1 MIASLYTMRFSFFVF
16 FILTITHLSLQA
28 NPVLYDDGKG
38 LSNNQITEI
47 IKDKTGIM
55 WIATESGLNKYD
67 GYTFT
72 EINELKGY
80 RINTIYFDS
89 AKNALWIGC
98 NKGLHYYNIST
109 GLLEKN
115 IYQTNASEVIKII
128 AYNQSKYI
136 VFMNGTIVRI
146 GSNLLSKEVFS
157 LLALGLQNATIKKSI
172 AHDQK
177 GNIIFTSNKFP
188 FLISLQLATGKCV
201 ILKEYPSQNISS
213 LTSAKDYY
221 VILYNSGGYRVLPT
235 SVKPTAA
242 TLAIQK
248 SQEATQHIKYHTIYI
263 KDNEVYATQ
272 KGYHNL
278 YYLVDGQW
286 QTISAG
292 ANFQL
297 SSKTMNTMYLD
308 DFMVLWLGTNK
319 GLIKV
324 PYQTKYPFTSIFS
337 SNVSPIS
344 IRQIVEAKNNDM
356 FIATYKGI
364 YQYNTLTHY
373 TKNIVDSIF
382 PFYTRAIC
390 LDTGNY
396 LYAGTES
403 TDQYFYRYNI
413 KTKKYE
419 GDFYK
424 LSPLGAQINSVFS
437 IYRDKHNTY
446 WLATDKGL
454 ASYNPKDRLLK
465 LHIAGKYSIGSI
477 KLFYINASKNS
488 NKFWVCGLNAVYLID
503 IDNGVSKEYKA
514 NVNSKTLIPADDYIF
529 VAEDKNQIVWL
540 GTKKSGLIKLDYI
553 HNQSLVINKS
563 KGLSS
568 NEVYGLIS
576 ENQSIAWVSTANG
589 LCRYDIQNNT
599 FTNYFI
605 DNGLTDNEFNQN
617 ALYKHSSGQ
626 FYFGGI
632 NGINIINP
640 RLFKPHNP
648 ALAIFT
654 ASIHKWNQSDEVF
667 KEVKDSSVILMK
679 PDDHLL
685 TFTFGLSDYNE
696 VETNTFFYR
705 IKGLYNEWISLGNQN
720 QLRLEGLSAG
730 EYMVEII
737 GFNRAGMQA
746 SSALLYKVKLAQV
759 YYKTWWFYVLLAC
772 TAILL
777 IFAYFRWHLNNINQK
792 QQLRTQIASNLHDEV
807 GSLLTSIIM
816 STDSARYSSSN
827 IDDKNLKLEKI
838 SALSRNATNTMS
850 DVLWSIDARND
861 YAGNLTDRMREH
873 AEMMLFP
880 LNIDLVFD
888 FTETQQQ
895 KIIKA
900 DKRQQLYLIF
910 KEAIN
915 NIAKHSQATFVKIIY
930 KQKGNHFELVIE
942 NDYKATPADLNTS
955 SGQGLRNIKMR
966 AQKINAECIIL
977 TQKEIFTIKITGK

>member
-1 MIASLYTMRFSFFVF
+1 MRFSFLLF
-16 FILTITHLSLQA
+16 FTLTITCLSLQA

-38 LSNNQITEI
+38 LSNNQITEV
-47 IKDKTGIM
+47 IKDKTGLM

-80 RINTIYFDS
+80 RINTIYYDS
-89 AKNALWIGC
+89 GKNALWIGC
-98 NKGLHYYNIST
+98 NKGLHYYNLST
-109 GLLEKN
+109 GLLQKN
-115 IYQTNASEVIKII
+115 IHQISASEVIKII
-128 AYNQSKYI
+128 AYNQNKYI
-136 VFMNGTIVRI
+136 VFMNGTIISI
-146 GSNLLSKEVFS
+146 GNNLISKEIFS
-157 LLALGLQNATIKKSI
+157 LLTLGLQNATIKKTV

-188 FLISLQLATGKCV
+188 FLISLKLATGKYT
-201 ILKEYPSQNISS
+201 ILKQYPSQNISS
-213 LTSAKDYY
+213 LTSATGYY
-221 VILYNSGGYRVLPT
+221 VIAYNSGGYSVLST
-235 SVKPTAA
+235 SAKPTA
-242 TLAIQK
+242 TMLALQK
-248 SQEATQHIKYHTIYI
+248 SEQATKQIKYHNIYI
-263 KDNEVYATQ
+263 KDTQVYATQ

-278 YYLVDGQW
+278 YHLVNGQW
-286 QTISAG
+286 HTLSAET
-292 ANFQL
+292 NFQL

-308 DFMVLWLGTNK
+308 DLMVLWLGTNK

-324 PYQTKYPFTSIFS
+324 PGQKKYPFTTIFS
-337 SNVSPIS
+337 SNISPIS

-364 YQYNTLTHY
+364 YQYNTTTHH

-413 KTKKYE
+413 KTKKFE
-419 GDFYK
+419 DHFYK

-454 ASYNPKDRLLK
+454 ASYHPKEKLLR
-465 LHIAGKYSIGSI
+465 LHIAGKYSIGNI

-488 NKFWVCGLNAVYLID
+488 NKFWVCGLNAAYLID
-503 IDNGVSKEYKA
+503 INNGVTKEYKA
-514 NVNSKTLIPADDYIF
+514 DINTKTLIPADDYIF
-529 VAEDKNQIVWL
+529 VAEDKNQVVWL
-540 GTKKSGLIKLDYI
+540 GTKKSGLIKLDYL

-568 NEVYGLIS
+568 NEVYGLIA
-576 ENQSIAWVSTANG
+576 ENDTVAWISTANG
-589 LCRYDIQNNT
+589 LCRYNSQNNT

-640 RLFKPHNP
+640 LLFKPQTTP
-648 ALAIFT
+648 ITIFT
-654 ASIHKWNQSDEVF
+654 ASINKWNQSNQVF
-667 KEVKDSSVILMK
+667 KQVRDSSVILMK

-685 TFTFGLSDYNE
+685 TFTFGLSDYNQ
-696 VETNTFFYR
+696 VETNTFFYK

-730 EYMVEII
+730 EYIVEIT
-737 GFNRAGMQA
+737 GFNRAGIQA
-746 SSALLYKVKLAQV
+746 GSALLYKVKLEQI

-772 TAILL
+772 TVILL
-777 IFAYFRWHLNNINQK
+777 IFTYFRWHLNNINQK
-792 QQLRTQIASNLHDEV
+792 QNLRTQIASNLHDEV

-816 STDSARYSSSN
+816 STDSARYSSST
-827 IDDKNLKLEKI
+827 IDDKNQKLEKI
-838 SALSRNATNTMS
+838 STLSRNATNTMS

-880 LNIDLVFD
+880 LNIDLIFD

-895 KIIKA
+895 KTIKA

-915 NIAKHSQATFVKIIY
+915 NIAKHSQATFAKITY
-930 KQKGNHFELVIE
+930 KQKGNNFELLIQ
-942 NDYKATPADLNTS
+942 NDYKATVVDLNIN

-966 AQKINAECIIL
+966 AQKINASCIIQ
-977 TQKEIFTIKITGK
+977 TEKEIFTIKITGK

>member
-1 MIASLYTMRFSFFVF
+1 MRTSFFVF
-16 FILTITHLSLQA
+16 FIFIIITLLLQA

-38 LSNNQITEI
+38 LSNNQVTEI

-80 RINTIYFDS
+80 KINTLYFDS
-89 AKNALWIGC
+89 AKNALWVGTT
-98 NKGLHYYNIST
+98 KGLHYYQIST
-109 GLLEKN
+109 GLIEKN
-115 IYQTNASEVIKII
+115 IYQTDASEVIKII

-146 GSNLLSKEVFS
+146 GENALCKQVFS
-157 LLALGLQNATIKKSI
+157 LLTLGLYNATIKRSV
-172 AHDQK
+172 AHDQR
-177 GNIIFTSNKFP
+177 GNIIFTSSKFP
-188 FLISLQLATGKCV
+188 FLISLQLATGMCT
-201 ILKEYPSQNISS
+201 ILKDYPSQNISA
-213 LTSAKDYY
+213 LTSAKGYY
-221 VILYNSGGYRVLPT
+221 VVLYNSGGYAVLST
-235 SVKPTAA
+235 SVRPTA
-242 TLAIQK
+242 TMLALQK
-248 SQEATQHIKYHTIYI
+248 SQEDAKHIKFHTIYI
-263 KDNEVYATQ
+263 KDDKVYATQ
-272 KGYHNL
+272 KRYHNL
-278 YYLVDGQW
+278 YNLVNGKW
-286 QTISAG
+286 KNISTET
-292 ANFQL
+292 NVQL

-324 PYQTKYPFTSIFS
+324 PYQAKYPFTSIFS
-337 SNVSPIS
+337 SEVSPVS
-344 IRQIVEAKNNDM
+344 IRQMVEAKNNDM

-364 YQYNTLTHY
+364 YQYNRITRH

-382 PFYTRAIC
+382 PYYTRAIC

-403 TDQYFYRYNI
+403 TDQYFYRYNLR
-413 KTKKYE
+413 TKKYE
-419 GDFYK
+419 DHFYK
-424 LSPLGAQINSVFS
+424 LSPLGAQVNSVFS
-437 IYRDKHNTY
+437 IYRDKHNIY

-454 ASYNPKDRLLK
+454 ASYNPKEGILR
-465 LHIAGKYSIGSI
+465 LHIAGKYSIGNT

-488 NKFWVCGLNAVYLID
+488 NKFWVCGLNAAYLID

-514 NVNSKTLIPADDYIF
+514 DIDTKTLIPADDYIF
-529 VAEDKNQIVWL
+529 IAEDKNQVVWL
-540 GTKKSGLIKLDYI
+540 GSKKSGLIKLDYL
-553 HNQSLVINKS
+553 HNQSSVINKS

-568 NEVYGLIS
+568 NEVYGLIW
-576 ENQSIAWVSTANG
+576 ENDSVAWISTANG
-589 LCRYDIQNNT
+589 LCRYNSQNNT

-605 DNGLTDNEFNQN
+605 ENGLTDNEFNQN
-617 ALYKHSSGQ
+617 ALYRHSTGL

-640 RLFKPHNP
+640 RLFKPQMPVLN
-648 ALAIFT
+648 IFT
-654 ASIHKWNQSDEVF
+654 AGINKWNQSDEVF
-667 KEVKDSSVILMK
+667 KAVRDSSVILMK
-679 PDDHLL
+679 PEDHLL

-696 VETNTFFYR
+696 AETNTFFYR
-705 IKGLYNEWISLGNQN
+705 IKGFYNEWISLGNQN
-720 QLRLEGLSAG
+720 QLRLEGLSPG
-730 EYMVEII
+730 EYNVEIT
-737 GFNRAGMQA
+737 GFNKAGMQA
-746 SSALLYKVKLAQV
+746 GSALLYKVKLEQI

-772 TAILL
+772 IIILL

-792 QQLRTQIASNLHDEV
+792 QKLRTQIASNLHDEV

-816 STDSARYSSSN
+816 STDSARYSSSS

-895 KIIKA
+895 KVIKA
-900 DKRQQLYLIF
+900 DRRQQLYLIF

-915 NIAKHSQATFVKIIY
+915 NIAKHSRATFVKITY
-930 KQKGNHFELVIE
+930 KQKGSNFELVIQ
-942 NDYKATPADLNTS
+942 NDYKATLVDLNS
-955 SGQGLRNIKMR
+955 GSGQGLRNIKMR
-966 AQKINAECIIL
+966 AQKISAQCTIL
-977 TQKEIFTIKITGK
+977 TEGDIFTIKITGK